1 MATKARRAGSL
12 AGILNANTSSGSNT
26 VVIDSG
32 GDISLSGSLTVSGTV
47 TGYATNTYLQS
58 TFAQNTYVSG
68 LGNDRLQVANAE
80 ALYVTKATALTSNNA
95 LINLINDRYQVA
107 NADATFLTKSV
118 ALTTNTALLGLIND
132 RIQAANV
139 SSTLGLYWPS
149 ANVITYTDSAVSG
162 STKTVN
168 TSIYVASG
176 GENKIAIPYTNTN
189 FLLVY
194 LNGVLLTEDT
204 DYVAANN
211 VHIGGIDPVL
221 SQGDVLVVEEYKNHN
236 ANTVNRSA
244 GGGGGGGFSLQ
255 GSTYGYKAGGGPA
268 SATVI
273 DRFPFAS
280 EGTATC
286 VGDLVP
292 STPPDWYGVRSGASH
307 SSLTD
312 AYMSRYYDGLNTYNR
327 VQKYPFSSESGTIV
341 GCHPTGYKWTVP
353 QNSSTYAYTTGG
365 SIEPPVSPYFSNSV
379 NHINKFPFSAETTT
393 SDVGDLTQARGC
405 GAGASS
411 TTYGYTAGGECY
423 RPGNPSIAFNIIDKY
438 PFASDTNATDVG
450 DLNTAG
456 KAAQGISGPAAG
468 YAVGLMP
475 DANNILKWPFASDT
489 NSTDIGNLVASGAT
503 PAYGVGQSCTGTPTQ
518 STTKGYLQSGFDYT
532 PTYSPFVTT
541 IIQAW
546 PFASDTNATCVG
558 DVTVATSQAHGA
570 QV

>member
-1 MATKARRAGSL
+1 VATKARRAGSL

-26 VVIDSG
+26 IVIDSG

-58 TFAQNTYVSG
+58 TFAQNTYISG

-255 GSTYGYKAGGGPA
+255 GSTSGYKAGGA
-268 SATVI
+268 SITQPYSSTMTNVI
-273 DRFPFAS
+273 DKFPFAS
-280 EGTATC
+280 EGTGTD
-286 VGDLVP
+286 VGDLAD
-292 STPPDWYGVRSGASH
+292 TPLSQTGFGVGH
-307 SSLTD
+307 SSSTD
-312 AYMSRYYDGLNTYNR
+312 GYTSRYGQGGYSC
-327 VQKYPFSSESGTIV
+327 VQKYSFASDGNGTII
-341 GCHPTGYKWTVP
+341 GSYPTGYRYVMP
-353 QNSSTYAYTTGG
+353 ENSSTHGYHSGG
-365 SIEPPVSPYFSNSV
+365 TIEPPVSPYFSNSV

-393 SDVGDLTQARGC
+393 SDVGDLTQARGA

-411 TTYGYTAGGECY
+411 TTYGYAAGGCCTS
-423 RPGNPSIAFNIIDKY
+423 PSSGCSNVIDKF

-450 DLNTAG
+450 DLSLSKHNWEG
-456 KAAQGISGPAAG
+456 VSGPEAG
-468 YAVGLMP
+468 YAVAETNG
-475 DANNILKWPFASDT
+475 NSILKWPFTSDT
-489 NSTDIGNLVASGAT
+489 NSTDVGDLLASPATPNYGLGYQGSGA
-503 PAYGVGQSCTGTPTQ
+503 GTQ
-518 STTKGYLQSGFDYT
+518 SSTKGYLQSGKEL
-532 PTYSPFVTT
+532 SPNFGPITT
-541 IIQAW
+541 TKIQAW

-558 DVTVATSQAHGA
+558 DVSQDTQYGSGA